1 MIPYSTQ
8 SIDATDY
15 DAVLETLS
23 SPYLTCGPKV
33 SEFEDEICMRTGAC
47 FAVACNSCTS
57 ALHLAMMALGI
68 HAGDLVYV
76 SAISFAASANCVRM
90 CGADVEFVDIDPDTA
105 NIDCDALE
113 LLLINAQKQGRL
125 PKALVAVDMAGRRC
139 DFKRIK
145 ALSQQYG
152 FRIVEDA
159 AHALGASYMG
169 DKTGSGLYADI
180 TCLSFHPVKIITT
193 CEGGMAL
200 TNDEKLYT
208 SLRELCSH
216 GITHDQNKLLDH
228 SHEAF
233 YYEMQELGFNYR
245 LSDLHAALG
254 ISQLSRLEIFVEMR
268 QKKARKYFELLK
280 DVKNLKLPT
289 PDTPDS
295 MSAWHLYQVRIGKGE
310 RDHIYRQLR
319 DIDIGVQVHYLPIY
333 RHPYYQRLHN
343 YAPLKG
349 AEEFFNETLSIPLFP
364 TLSNIKQEMVAAKLI
379 SLVEKL

>member
-33 SEFEDEICMRTGAC
+33 TEFEDEICMKTGAR

-57 ALHLAMMALGI
+57 ALHLSMMALRI
-68 HAGDLVYV
+68 HKGDTVYV

-90 CGADVEFVDIDPDTA
+90 CGGDVEFVDIDPDTA
-105 NIDCDALE
+105 NIDCDVLE
-113 LLLINAQKQGRL
+113 RMLIKAQKKNHL

-139 DFKRIK
+139 DFKRIR
-145 ALSQQYG
+145 ALSRKYG
-152 FRIVEDA
+152 FKIVEDA

-169 DKTGSGLYADI
+169 DKTGSGFYADI

-200 TNDEKLYT
+200 TNDEALYKR
-208 SLRELCSH
+208 LRTLCSH
-216 GITHDQNKLLDH
+216 GITHDKARFHDK

-233 YYEMQELGFNYR
+233 YYEMQSLGYNYR

-280 DVKNLKLPT
+280 DVKNLKLPA
-289 PDTPDS
+289 PDTKNS
-295 MSAWHLYQVRIGKGE
+295 MSAWHLYQVRIAKGA
-310 RDHIYRQLR
+310 RDRIYRQLR

-333 RHPYYQRLHN
+333 RHPYYQRLRH
-343 YAPLKG
+343 YEPLTG

-364 TLSNIKQEMVAAKLI
+364 TLSNLKQEMIAAKLI